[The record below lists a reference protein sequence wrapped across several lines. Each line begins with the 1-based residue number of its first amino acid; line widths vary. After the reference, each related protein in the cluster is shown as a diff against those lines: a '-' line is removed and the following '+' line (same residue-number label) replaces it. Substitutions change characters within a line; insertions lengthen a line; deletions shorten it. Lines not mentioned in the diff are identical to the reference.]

1 MLQFNHPGAFF
12 LLLCFPALFIL
23 RKLGVFRRFSFP
35 LILSDWGGSSFEWHR
50 PFFRFASLVS
60 HSILAIGFLSA
71 VISLTDPIL
80 IHQQKV
86 YTTRGSDVLF
96 VVDTSPSMAALD
108 IGTGSRLDAA
118 ITVIS
123 QLATSQNGAFYSLVA
138 MGSEAALIVP
148 PTQDTEHFLNRIHN
162 LHVGELGDGTAIGTG
177 LATGVYHLVKSSA
190 PQKCIILLTDGEN
203 NSGAIHPV
211 TAANLAASNDI
222 SVYTVALGTQGNV
235 PVEYTDPNTGKVYSG
250 YLDSHFDSSFLSTI
264 AAATGGTS
272 YTVESLPVLYDTLQ
286 TVIKK
291 EAVAQSYQL
300 HNTAVSYH
308 RWFLYLA
315 VGCILISWFIRRV
328 YLKELI

>member
-12 LLLCFPALFIL
+12 LLLCLPALLIL
-23 RKLGVFRRFSFP
+23 RKLGIFRRFSFP
-35 LILSDWGGSSFEWHR
+35 LILSDWEGSAFEWHR
-50 PFFRFASLVS
+50 PFFRFASAVS
-60 HSILAIGFLSA
+60 HTILGIGYLSA
-71 VISLTDPIL
+71 IISLADPVL
-80 IHQQKV
+80 VHQQKV
-86 YTTRGSDVLF
+86 YTTRGSDILF

-108 IGTGSRLDAA
+108 IGTGTRLDAA

-123 QLATSQNGAFYSLVA
+123 QLATTQDGAFYSLVA

-148 PTQDTEHFLNRIHN
+148 PTQDTELFLNRIHN

-177 LATGVYHLVKSSA
+177 LATGVYHLAKSSA
-190 PQKCIILLTDGEN
+190 PEKCIILLTDGEN

-211 TAANLAASNDI
+211 TAANLAASNGI

-235 PVEYTDPNTGKVYSG
+235 PVEYTDPNTGKIYSG
-250 YLDSHFDSSFLSTI
+250 YLDSHFDSSSLSI
-264 AAATGGTS
+264 LAAATGGTS
-272 YTVESLPVLYDTLQ
+272 YTVESLPVLYDTIG

-300 HNTAVSYH
+300 HNTTTSYH
-308 RWFLYLA
+308 RWFLFLSA
-315 VGCILISWFIRRV
+315 ACILVSWIIRRL